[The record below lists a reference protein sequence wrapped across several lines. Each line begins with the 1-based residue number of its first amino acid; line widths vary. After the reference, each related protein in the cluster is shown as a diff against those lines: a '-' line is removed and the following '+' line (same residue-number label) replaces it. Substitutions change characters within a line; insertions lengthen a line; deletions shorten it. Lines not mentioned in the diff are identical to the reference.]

1 MKLRFV
7 QQFSWI
13 FGFLGLVACAPTPLL
28 TMQTPA
34 EIDTS
39 QIQTVAVGRF
49 EVGRLHAVRR
59 ASEVASQCGLD
70 AHVGREKGVAG
81 GNPHAA
87 PLRLRAVYQRL
98 QRRRG

>member
-39 QIQTVAVGRF
+39 QIQTVAIGRF
-49 EVGRLHAVRR
+49 EVGHVHAVHR
-59 ASEVASQCGLD
+59 AE
-70 AHVGREKGVAG
+70 REGIA
-81 GNPHAA
+81 
-87 PLRLRAVYQRL
+87 
-98 QRRRG
+98 